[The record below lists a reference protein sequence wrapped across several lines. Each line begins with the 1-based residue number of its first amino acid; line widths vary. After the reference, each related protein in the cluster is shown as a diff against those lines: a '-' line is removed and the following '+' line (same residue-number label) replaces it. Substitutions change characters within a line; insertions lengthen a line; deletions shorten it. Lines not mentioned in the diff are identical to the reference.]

1 MHYYRT
7 ELEALFF
14 PRGKFFR
21 RCCYESAPH
30 VQFCVA
36 RLGNRE
42 LLGFSQVFSQLYLTE
57 CSFFAE
63 NCASQVGD
71 HNFDPAKHQKRS
83 LVAAEAVFLPFYL
96 AESACTA
103 RWNPNRFLSVPIEKW
118 KSIEKLWKITHAAFL
133 TRKLPDIRGRIFSPG
148 GRVVSIALYLTM
160 NLTMMNIE
168 N

>member
-7 ELEALFF
+7 QLEALFF

-42 LLGFSQVFSQLYLTE
+42 LLDFSQVFSQLYLTE

-83 LVAAEAVFLPFYL
+83 LVAAEAVFFAVLPSGKCMY
-96 AESACTA
+96 STMK
-103 RWNPNRFLSVPIEKW
+103 P
-118 KSIEKLWKITHAAFL
+118 KSLLECAD
-133 TRKLPDIRGRIFSPG
+133 RK
-148 GRVVSIALYLTM
+148 M
-160 NLTMMNIE
+160 KKH
-168 N
+168 

>member
-1 MHYYRT
+1 MTARVDLGQSHLRIAEFSRGLAAPGKKFLEILQNIKKYYYRT

-42 LLGFSQVFSQLYLTE
+42 LLDFSEVFSQLYLTE

-96 AESACTA
+96 AERACTA
-103 RWNPNRFLSVPIEKW
+103 R
-118 KSIEKLWKITHAAFL
+118 
-133 TRKLPDIRGRIFSPG
+133 
-148 GRVVSIALYLTM
+148 
-160 NLTMMNIE
+160 
-168 N
+168 